1 MTFKRGKKEK
11 RQEEVVLLAGGT
23 GGHVFPAQL
32 LAEAFEERGI
42 KILFITDQ
50 RGSVYVKKN
59 ASFKCHVLDMA
70 SGSFLKRLWG
80 ILRNVGGLLKL
91 LKQVKPKVVL
101 GFGGYPSAS
110 GAIAALLLR
119 IPLCLHEQNAV
130 LGRVNRVLFPFSKM
144 LFLTFSKTQK
154 IPKLITRIFFLK
166 KKWIGPL
173 VRPEIEAI
181 GQTVPYLAS
190 PPTVLNKFQVLVL
203 GGSQGSIRL
212 TEEILKA
219 LKQIPS
225 EIRAKLFITFQAPES
240 QKSMVQEELHRLG
253 ISHDVASF
261 FSDVEKRIAKTHLVI
276 ARAGSSTIGESLATM
291 RPALFIP
298 LPSAMD
304 DHQTKNASFIV
315 SGKGGWMITQNNLL
329 EKNIIHFLTYLIK
342 NPQELQHASLN
353 LSKMYS
359 RGALEKIMGSVD
371 VFLKE
376 RHKETDF

>member
-1 MTFKRGKKEK
+1 MTLREKKKQK

-32 LAEAFEERGI
+32 LAEAFEKRGI
-42 KILFITDQ
+42 KTLFITDQ
-50 RGSVYVKKN
+50 RGSVYLKKN
-59 ASFKCHVLDMA
+59 APFKCHILKMT

-80 ILRNVGGLLKL
+80 VLRNVAGILKVLKL
-91 LKQVKPKVVL
+91 VKPKVVL

-110 GAIAALLLR
+110 GAMAAILLR

-144 LFLTFSKTQK
+144 LFLTFPKTQK
-154 IPKLITRIFFLK
+154 IPKVITAIFSLK

-173 VRPEIEAI
+173 VRPEIEKI
-181 GQTVPYLAS
+181 GQTDPYLAQM
-190 PPTVLNKFQVLVL
+190 PTVLNKFQMLVL

-219 LKQIPS
+219 LKHIS
-225 EIRAKLFITFQAPES
+225 SDIRSKLFIAFQAPES
-240 QKSMVQEELHRLG
+240 RKILVLEELEKLG
-253 ISHDVASF
+253 ISHEVSSF
-261 FSDVEKRIAKTHLVI
+261 FSDMEKRLSKAHLLI
-276 ARAGSSTIGESLATM
+276 ARAGFSTIGESLATM
-291 RPALFIP
+291 RPAVFIP

-315 SGKGGWMITQNNLL
+315 SGKGGWMIPQNDLL
-329 EKNIIHFLTYLIK
+329 EESMSHFLPYLIE
-342 NPQELQHASLN
+342 NPKELQQASFN

-359 RGALEKIMGSVD
+359 GGALEKIMGSVD